1 MSDRPVLLFGATG
14 QVGAHLMQILA
25 ARRVVL
31 TPHHTEVDFILPDD
45 LRTYIRIARPS
56 IIINAAANTNVD
68 GAEDSPTLAMA
79 VNADAPRIM
88 AEEARQLGIALVHY
102 STDYVFDG
110 KGGGGEPRSESGLG
124 SYLEGDPAHAL
135 GVYGE
140 SKWRGEEGVRLI
152 SPAHLI
158 LRTGWIY
165 GWTRRNFFNTIRT
178 LALEQDELRIVD
190 DQIGTPNWARALAES
205 TVAILDATNGIDI
218 PAMLEVNG
226 GTYHLSAAGATSWF
240 GFATAIV
247 EELAALADWPAVR
260 PVPAVV
266 PIATADYPLPAARP
280 AYSVLDTRAVCQNF
294 DLELEDWRAQL
305 KRCFESA

>member
-205 TVAILDATNGIDI
+205 TSQRCLKS
-218 PAMLEVNG
+218 M
-226 GTYHLSAAGATSWF
+226 AGPITS
-240 GFATAIV
+240 
-247 EELAALADWPAVR
+247 R
-260 PVPAVV
+260 
-266 PIATADYPLPAARP
+266 LPARQAGSASPRP
-280 AYSVLDTRAVCQNF
+280 SSRNSQRSPTGPPSVRCPRWCRSPPPITRCRRHAPLTRFSTRA
-294 DLELEDWRAQL
+294 
-305 KRCFESA
+305 RCAKTSTSNWKTGARN